1 MTNIEILIDKCFPK
15 MSQEDMKI
23 CLIELIVEGNK
34 ESKKKADK
42 ETWMLLMEKVF
53 DSGLM
58 AEFCDFYLENPELD
72 MLELHN
78 QSCSEW
84 DL

>member
-15 MSQEDMKI
+15 MSQEDIEI

-34 ESKKKADK
+34 DSKKRADK

-58 AEFCDFYLENPELD
+58 AEFCDFYLENPGLNISELYR
-72 MLELHN
+72 
-78 QSCSEW
+78 QFCSEW

>member
-15 MSQEDMKI
+15 ASQEEIEI
-23 CLIELIVEGNK
+23 CLLRLFVEVDE
-34 ESKKKADK
+34 ESKRKADK

-72 MLELHN
+72 MLELYRQFCN
-78 QSCSEW
+78 EW

>member
-15 MSQEDMKI
+15 MSQEDIEI

-42 ETWMLLMEKVF
+42 ETWMLLSEKIF
-53 DSGLM
+53 DFGLM

-78 QSCSEW
+78 QFCREW

>member
-1 MTNIEILIDKCFPK
+1 MPNIEILINKCFPK
-15 MSQEDMKI
+15 ASQEDIEI
-23 CLIELIVEGNK
+23 CLLKLVIESNK
-34 ESKKKADK
+34 DSKKRADK

-53 DSGLM
+53 DSGLF

-78 QSCSEW
+78 QFCREW